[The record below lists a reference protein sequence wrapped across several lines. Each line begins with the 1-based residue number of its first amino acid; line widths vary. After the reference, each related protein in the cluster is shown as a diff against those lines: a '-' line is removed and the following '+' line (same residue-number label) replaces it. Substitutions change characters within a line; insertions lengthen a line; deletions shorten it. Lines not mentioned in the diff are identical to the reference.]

1 VDVDGRL
8 GEIAVMFNAHIG
20 RNYEPEVYRP
30 FIGVRLPYL
39 ETAMATIIG
48 EVGSLDT
55 YLTETLGVSGAQQ
68 DAIREKL
75 LEG

>member
-8 GEIAVMFNAHIG
+8 AEIATMFNAHIG
-20 RNYEPEVYRP
+20 KNYEPEVFRP

-39 ETAMATIIG
+39 ETAIATIEA

-55 YLTETLGVSGAQQ
+55 YLTKTLGVTPAQQ